1 MAMRYNI
8 YADEASI
15 SEARY
20 MLIGGLWSSWS
31 IEPSIRSDLQAV
43 REQYR
48 LQAEMK
54 WTKVSSTMLP
64 AYRAFVDTF
73 FGREQLSFR
82 CIVIDTHILDY
93 RRFHR
98 GDKELGFY
106 KFYFQMISRNLTASD
121 LYWLYTD
128 ERRNRRSSRLSTL
141 KITVNRW
148 WQKRAGVEPLR
159 AIEPRHSHE
168 DDMIQLTDVL
178 LGAISYAWN
187 GRAGSEA
194 KLALSTHIASRMGW
208 PTLQW
213 STERFATKMNIWR
226 WRPSR

>member
-1 MAMRYNI
+1 MRYNI

-20 MLIGGLWSSWS
+20 MLIGGIWSGWE
-31 IEPSIRSDLQAV
+31 IEPFVRSELQAV
-43 REQYR
+43 RDQYR

-64 AYRAFVDTF
+64 AYCAFVDTF
-73 FGREQLSFR
+73 FEHEQLSFR

-106 KFYFQMISRNLTASD
+106 KFYFQLISRNLTASD
-121 LYWLYTD
+121 LYWLNTD
-128 ERRNRRSSRLSTL
+128 ERRNRRASRLSTL

-159 AIEPRHSHE
+159 AVEPRRSH
-168 DDMIQLTDVL
+168 DDDLIQLTDVL
-178 LGAISYAWN
+178 LGAVSYAWN
-187 GRAGSEA
+187 ERVGSEA
-194 KLALSTHIASRMGW
+194 KLSLVKHIASRMGW

-213 STERFATKMNIWR
+213 STARFERKMNIWR
-226 WRPSR
+226 WQPASE

>member
-1 MAMRYNI
+1 MRYNI

-20 MLIGGLWSSWS
+20 MLIGGLWSNWG
-31 IEPSIRSDLQAV
+31 IEPAIRNDLQAV
-43 REQYR
+43 RVQYR

-54 WTKVSSTMLP
+54 WTKVSSAMLP

-73 FGREQLSFR
+73 FAYEQLSFR

-106 KFYFQMISRNLTASD
+106 KFYFQLISRNLTSGD

-128 ERRNRRSSRLSTL
+128 ERRNRRASRLSTL

-159 AIEPRHSHE
+159 AVEPRRSHDE
-168 DDMIQLTDVL
+168 ELIQLADIL

-187 GRAGSEA
+187 KRTGSEA
-194 KLALSTHIASRMGW
+194 KLLLTTHIATQMGW
-208 PTLQW
+208 PTLQL
-213 STERFATKMNIWR
+213 STERLAKKLNIWHWQPAR
-226 WRPSR
+226 